1 MAKYYALTFG
11 TGNPASNTG
20 LSPTMIVFQSVPGG
34 SLLTAPAISEINATG
49 FYTFSYA
56 PTLPIIFLCDGGS
69 GLSSSDRYIKGILDP
84 IQAVDEQVGFSFSS
98 FGNSTTDP
106 TTLMGYAK
114 RNLEVEEGNSTFNK
128 TTGVWDIYSR
138 GSSTLLAEK
147 TLTDTSGSVT
157 KT

>member
-1 MAKYYALTFG
+1 MAKHYSLTFG
-11 TGNPASNTG
+11 SGNPASYTG
-20 LSPTMIVFQSVPGG
+20 LTPTMTVFQSVPGG
-34 SLLTAPAISEINATG
+34 SLLAAPAITEINATG
-49 FYTFSYA
+49 FYTFAYA

-69 GLSSSDRYIKGILDP
+69 SLSGNDRYIKGILDP

-98 FGNSTTDP
+98 FGTTATDP

-147 TLTDTSGSVT
+147 TLVDNAGSVT